1 MSATAKYG
9 QKGKNGVILITT
21 RKKWINVLAFYW
33 RARTEKTNNVIF
45 SFKRGCFERQPF
57 FIFSHFALRNQPFSR
72 HLHNIT
78 LGIKPIIMKR
88 TILITAC
95 LLLSFFFPLQ
105 AQIFEYINMENG
117 LSSRRVLSIQQDKQ
131 NYMWILTHKG
141 LDRYN
146 GKQFK
151 HYQLNHHK
159 SPLSF
164 YPNLNF
170 LYTDKENN
178 IWEANKD
185 GLIIRYN
192 EQKDSFQNDIDFK
205 AEYSQL

>member
-1 MSATAKYG
+1 
-9 QKGKNGVILITT
+9 
-21 RKKWINVLAFYW
+21 
-33 RARTEKTNNVIF
+33 
-45 SFKRGCFERQPF
+45 
-57 FIFSHFALRNQPFSR
+57 
-72 HLHNIT
+72 
-78 LGIKPIIMKR
+78 MKR

-178 IWEANKD
+178 IWEAGKD
-185 GLIIRYN
+185 GLIFRYD
-192 EQKDSFQNDIDFK
+192 EQKDSFQLVFDFK
-205 AEYSQL
+205 AEFSQLKKMPISNIYMDWENNILCCVNQYQ